1 MQDPPA
7 VDAFDETSRTLFLE
21 ARELGTTSGDDT
33 RGDGTRGDG
42 ARGDLSNEDDAAE
55 DLLVHYLPRLRAFVR
70 ARLGE
75 QLRRRESAS
84 DIVQS
89 VCRELAE
96 ERGHAKFEFE
106 PQFRAWLFTAA
117 LNKIRERA
125 RFWRAEKRD
134 DRRLDSVGDD
144 RHLEDLSVGY
154 SGVFTPSRVA
164 AAREQLERLE
174 TALDALD
181 EDHREV
187 IALARIA
194 RLPHDEIA
202 QRMGRSVG
210 AVRQLLGRAL
220 RTLADR
226 LRAGDDRG

>member
-1 MQDPPA
+1 MPNPPA
-7 VDAFDETSRTLFLE
+7 VDPFDQTSRTLFLQ
-21 ARELGTTSGDDT
+21 ARGLGDSATGDHT
-33 RGDGTRGDG
+33 RGDHTRGDHT
-42 ARGDLSNEDDAAE
+42 RGDDLAE

-75 QLRRRESAS
+75 QLRRRESTS

-96 ERGHAKFEFE
+96 ERGHARFEFE

-134 DRRLDSVGDD
+134 DRRLDSVGND
-144 RHLEDLSVGY
+144 RHLDELSVGY

-164 AAREQLERLE
+164 AAHEQLERLE
-174 TALDALD
+174 VALDDLD

-226 LRAGDDRG
+226 LRSGGDRK